1 MQKGAFLHTERGVMG
16 KFFKIISKRGCLNAN
31 LLVDLPRWKINY
43 NQYKNMQNKLQ
54 ELTDKLYNE
63 GLSKGKQE
71 GEELLAKA
79 KVQADEMIAKAQAEA
94 AQIVAAAQK
103 QADEIKTKTASDIQM
118 ASRQSIAATKKD
130 IETLIVGK
138 MTDEAVKAAL
148 SSKDFVKDI
157 IKAVAEKFTTEGPV
171 DLALILPESLQKDLE
186 PFVTKE
192 LAKVLNANV
201 EASFSK
207 KVAGG
212 FQIGP
217 KDGGYFVS
225 FTEET
230 FNQLISEYLRP
241 TTKKLLF
248 G

>member
-1 MQKGAFLHTERGVMG
+1 
-16 KFFKIISKRGCLNAN
+16 
-31 LLVDLPRWKINY
+31 
-43 NQYKNMQNKLQ
+43 MQNKLQ

-79 KVQADEMIAKAQAEA
+79 KVQADDIITKAQAEA
-94 AQIVAAAQK
+94 ERILAAAQK
-103 QADEIKTKTASDIQM
+103 QAEEIKTKTASDVKM
-118 ASRQSIAATKKD
+118 AANQSIAATKKD

-138 MTDEAVKAAL
+138 MTGEAVKKAL
-148 SSKDFVKDI
+148 SSADF
-157 IKAVAEKFTTEGPV
+157 IKELIQAVAEKFTTDGPV
-171 DLALILPESLQKDLE
+171 DLNLVLPESLKKDLE
-186 PFVTKE
+186 PFATKE
-192 LAKVLNANV
+192 LAKILGAGV

-241 TTKKLLF
+241 ATKKLLF

>member
-1 MQKGAFLHTERGVMG
+1 
-16 KFFKIISKRGCLNAN
+16 
-31 LLVDLPRWKINY
+31 
-43 NQYKNMQNKLQ
+43 MQNKLQ

-79 KVQADEMIAKAQAEA
+79 KMQAEEIITKAQAEA
-94 AQIVAAAQK
+94 ERIIAAAQK
-103 QADEIKTKTASDIQM
+103 QADEVKTKTVSDVKMAAS
-118 ASRQSIAATKKD
+118 QSIAATKKD

-138 MTDEAVKAAL
+138 MTGESVKKTL
-148 SSKDFVKDI
+148 SSTDFIKDI
-157 IKAVAEKFTTEGPV
+157 IKAVAEKFTTDGPV
-171 DLALILPESLQKDLE
+171 DLNLVLPESLKNDLE
-186 PFVTKE
+186 PFAAKE
-192 LAKVLNANV
+192 LAKILGAGVQ
-201 EASFSK
+201 ASFSK
-207 KVAGG
+207 KVTGG

-241 TTKKLLF
+241 ATKKLLF

>member
-1 MQKGAFLHTERGVMG
+1 
-16 KFFKIISKRGCLNAN
+16 
-31 LLVDLPRWKINY
+31 
-43 NQYKNMQNKLQ
+43 MQNKLQ

-79 KVQADEMIAKAQAEA
+79 KVQAEEIVAKAQKEAE
-94 AQIVAAAQK
+94 QIVAAAHK
-103 QADEIKTKTASDIQM
+103 QAEELKTKVASDVKM
-118 ASRQSIAATKKD
+118 AAGQSIAATKKD

-138 MTDEAVKAAL
+138 MTEGAVKEAMTSA
-148 SSKDFVKDI
+148 DYVKEI

-171 DLALILPESLQKDLE
+171 ELSLILPESLKKELE
-186 PFVTKE
+186 PFVQKE
-192 LAKVLNANV
+192 LGTMLKTGV

-217 KDGGYFVS
+217 KDGGYFIS
-225 FTEET
+225 FTDET
-230 FNQLISEYLRP
+230 FNQLIAEYLRP
-241 TTKKLLF
+241 ATKKILF

>member
-1 MQKGAFLHTERGVMG
+1 
-16 KFFKIISKRGCLNAN
+16 
-31 LLVDLPRWKINY
+31 
-43 NQYKNMQNKLQ
+43 MQNKLQ

-71 GEELLAKA
+71 GEEILAKA
-79 KVQADEMIAKAQAEA
+79 KAQAEEIVAKAQAEA
-94 AQIVAAAQK
+94 AQILAAAQK
-103 QADEIKTKTASDIQM
+103 QAEEVKTKTASDVKM
-118 ASRQSIAATKKD
+118 AASQSIAATRKD

-138 MTDEAVKAAL
+138 MTDEAVKKAL
-148 SSKDFVKDI
+148 STPDFIKEI
-157 IKAVAEKFTTEGPV
+157 IKAVAEKFTTDGPV
-171 DLALILPESLQKDLE
+171 ELALILPESLKKDLE

-192 LAKVLNANV
+192 LTTILNAGV

-207 KVAGG
+207 KVSGG
-212 FQIGP
+212 FKIGP
-217 KDGGYFVS
+217 KEGSYFIS

>member
-1 MQKGAFLHTERGVMG
+1 
-16 KFFKIISKRGCLNAN
+16 
-31 LLVDLPRWKINY
+31 
-43 NQYKNMQNKLQ
+43 MQNKLQ

-79 KVQADEMIAKAQAEA
+79 KAQVDDMLARAQAEA
-94 AQIVAAAQK
+94 AKIIEAAQK
-103 QADEIKTKTASDIQM
+103 QAEEIKTKTASDIKM
-118 ASRQSIAATKKD
+118 ASTQSIAATKKD

-138 MTDEAVKAAL
+138 MTGEAVKKTL
-148 SSKDFVKDI
+148 SSSDFIKDL
-157 IKAVAEKFTTEGPV
+157 IKAVAEKFTTDGPV
-171 DLALILPESLQKDLE
+171 DLNLELPESLKNDLE
-186 PFVTKE
+186 PFATQE
-192 LAKVLNANV
+192 LAKILGAGV

-207 KVAGG
+207 KIAGG

-230 FNQLISEYLRP
+230 VSQLISEYLRP
-241 TTKKLLF
+241 ATKKLLF

>member
-1 MQKGAFLHTERGVMG
+1 
-16 KFFKIISKRGCLNAN
+16 
-31 LLVDLPRWKINY
+31 
-43 NQYKNMQNKLQ
+43 MQNKLQ

-79 KVQADEMIAKAQAEA
+79 KVQADDIITKAQAEA
-94 AQIVAAAQK
+94 ERILAAAQK
-103 QADEIKTKTASDIQM
+103 QAEESKTKTASDVKM
-118 ASRQSIAATKKD
+118 AASQSIAATKKD

-138 MTDEAVKAAL
+138 MTGEAVKKAL
-148 SSKDFVKDI
+148 SSADF
-157 IKAVAEKFTTEGPV
+157 IKELIQAVAEKFTTEGPV
-171 DLALILPESLQKDLE
+171 DLNLVLPESLKNDLE
-186 PFVTKE
+186 PFATKE
-192 LAKVLNANV
+192 LAKILGAGV

-241 TTKKLLF
+241 ATKKLLF